1 MRKPLKLWEKTART
15 LARMVAAGHWPVGT
29 IIPPEVELA
38 KTYKV
43 SRDTM
48 RKAIGSLVKSG
59 LFERTPHVGTRV
71 VSHSQS
77 VGFLN
82 EFSSLRDIDRFGNQF
97 PRRVESV
104 ELVKISPG
112 VSEKTGIPVGQTRL
126 CCNNVRYDPR
136 NGDEAVVVTR
146 VFMSP
151 LDSDVA
157 ELARRMPRELIAELI
172 ADKHRCRCMEVRQ
185 VLLATA
191 MPEDVAKKFALPT
204 GAPSLLCVRIY
215 LDEKGD
221 AFTCSMS
228 YHPADSY
235 VYSFSSRHS

>member
-1 MRKPLKLWEKTART
+1 
-15 LARMVAAGHWPVGT
+15 
-29 IIPPEVELA
+29 
-38 KTYKV
+38 
-43 SRDTM
+43 M

-97 PRRVESV
+97 PRRIESV
-104 ELVKISPG
+104 GLVKITDE
-112 VSEKTGIPVGQTRL
+112 VSEKTGIPAGQMRL
-126 CCNNVRYDPR
+126 CCSNVRYDPR

-146 VFMSP
+146 VFLSP
-151 LDSDVA
+151 LDTDVA
-157 ELARRMPRELIAELI
+157 ELARRKPRELIADLI
-172 ADKHRCRCMEVRQ
+172 ADKHKLTCVEVRQ

-191 MPEDVAKKFALPT
+191 MPADVAQTFSLPA
-204 GAPSLLCVRIY
+204 GAPSLLVVRIY
-215 LDEKGD
+215 IDEAGN

-235 VYSFSSRHS
+235 VYSFSSRRS

>member
-38 KTYKV
+38 KTHKV

-97 PRRVESV
+97 PRRIENTAV
-104 ELVKISPG
+104 VKISEA
-112 VSEKTGIPVGQTRL
+112 VSEKTGIPAGQMRL
-126 CCNNVRYDPR
+126 CCSNVRFDPR

-146 VFMSP
+146 VYMSP
-151 LDSDVA
+151 FDTDVA
-157 ELARRMPRELIAELI
+157 EAARRKPRELLADLI
-172 ADKHRCRCMEVRQ
+172 ADKHKLKCVEVRQ

-191 MPEDVAKKFALPT
+191 MPKDVAAKFQLPA
-204 GAPSLLCVRIY
+204 GSPSLLVVRIY
-215 LDEKGD
+215 IDEQGD

-235 VYSFSSRHS
+235 VYSFSSRRG